1 MFDSSVILVHNTEFI
16 KGWGGGWGVHAVT
29 HIRERMPHVLAVSK
43 AAWGL
48 GFVNRERWQ
57 VYYSSGRPGVWFAYK
72 YKCTG
77 FQKTVCDKGVH
88 GLSSG
93 GFTVLDWTCC
103 FTFTFSERSG
113 LHMTH
118 TPPAL
123 FLMTVMMHWCICL
136 TAWLCWV
143 SAFL

>member
-1 MFDSSVILVHNTEFI
+1 MFDSSVILVHNTEYI
-16 KGWGGGWGVHAVT
+16 KGWGWGGACSYT
-29 HIRERMPHVLAVSK
+29 HKREDAPCAGCLQSSM
-43 AAWGL
+43 GL

-57 VYYSSGRPGVWFAYK
+57 VYYYSGRPWVWFAYK